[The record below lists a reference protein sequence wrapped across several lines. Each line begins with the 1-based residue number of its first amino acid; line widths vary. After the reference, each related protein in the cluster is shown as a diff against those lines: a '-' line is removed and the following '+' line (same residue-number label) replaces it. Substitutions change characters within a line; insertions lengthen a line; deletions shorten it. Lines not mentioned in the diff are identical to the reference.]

1 MSAVSE
7 PVQPPM
13 PSPILLEEWDDPA
26 MAEFK
31 RQEAEDRAA
40 FGCSEE
46 AREWLRRMRAGEAGW
61 GFTGAK
67 AKTTVVYDKP
77 PIRFQ
82 RSLHVADT

>member
-1 MSAVSE
+1 
-7 PVQPPM
+7 M
-13 PSPILLEEWDDPA
+13 PSPILVEEWDDPA

-40 FGCSEE
+40 FGCSDE
-46 AREWLRRMRAGEAGW
+46 AREWLHRMRTGEAGW

-77 PIRFQ
+77 PIRLQ